1 MSQST
6 IFMPCNVSGM
16 FDPVVAGRY
25 GIADFDWS
33 NGKLTPDGRGW
44 QQAKP
49 MDTNAVLIGQ
59 AAQVK
64 AVNPRTHVWV
74 YRQLVKALPWY
85 REVGE
90 KMADPRYS
98 GWFLPFRKGGASD
111 LRNGSWH
118 VPPCTGGLCSNLYHS
133 QDQVQPNS
141 CNGTCDCSGVPCG
154 EYLWDMRNASLR
166 EWIVRE
172 HIMGEQGMANA
183 NVSGFYFDDDWLL
196 SGQDWSEGPTGLPHR
211 TANDVNLSSC
221 ATGPSELDSHCLL
234 DTGLSAADVVALMAG
249 WRTTT
254 AAAMR
259 AVYDAG
265 GWVWQMFHH
274 HNITAPLNSSECR
287 AWLQMACTDE
297 SPQHTRM
304 SYSGLSIKRHS
315 PGWPTD
321 PTGDVARFLLT
332 RGPYAFLGTGWVG
345 CVDGWFKLPTYN
357 ETYARP
363 AALDIDYGTPVD
375 GVCRE
380 SAPGVF
386 TREWTKA
393 IARHDCNTAKST
405 ITMNDEGGSS

>member
-1 MSQST
+1 MLPPRGSSQKGARRGPPVLQVAGMSPLTLLLVGMTSAASQDLPWPRVPKWNATWSMSQST

-133 QDQVQPNS
+133 QDQHCAEES
-141 CNGTCDCSGVPCG
+141 RFRPC
-154 EYLWDMRNASLR
+154 E
-166 EWIVRE
+166 V
-172 HIMGEQGMANA
+172 
-183 NVSGFYFDDDWLL
+183 
-196 SGQDWSEGPTGLPHR
+196 T
-211 TANDVNLSSC
+211 
-221 ATGPSELDSHCLL
+221 
-234 DTGLSAADVVALMAG
+234 AG
-249 WRTTT
+249 WP
-254 AAAMR
+254 
-259 AVYDAG
+259 
-265 GWVWQMFHH
+265 
-274 HNITAPLNSSECR
+274 APL
-287 AWLQMACTDE
+287 
-297 SPQHTRM
+297 
-304 SYSGLSIKRHS
+304 
-315 PGWPTD
+315 
-321 PTGDVARFLLT
+321 
-332 RGPYAFLGTGWVG
+332 
-345 CVDGWFKLPTYN
+345 
-357 ETYARP
+357 
-363 AALDIDYGTPVD
+363 PV
-375 GVCRE
+375 
-380 SAPGVF
+380 
-386 TREWTKA
+386 
-393 IARHDCNTAKST
+393 
-405 ITMNDEGGSS
+405 